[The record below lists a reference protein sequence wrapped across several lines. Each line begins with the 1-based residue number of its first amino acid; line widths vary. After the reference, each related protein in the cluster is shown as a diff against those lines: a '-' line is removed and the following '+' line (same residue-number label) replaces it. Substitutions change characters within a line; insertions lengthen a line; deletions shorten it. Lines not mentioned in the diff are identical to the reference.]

1 MRSANLAP
9 MFTPE
14 SARKA
19 QEKGYQT
26 KIQQKN
32 AEIEKLKRELA
43 TALIALQD
51 DEQARKSILRM
62 QMAKC
67 DEMMT
72 KTRDPA
78 DFKRW
83 AESKAKLWELLY
95 PKPGILR
102 PGKTRDRMPATSPIA
117 PLPIEPASPLVA
129 PSPEQNH
136 NAKIVQSQ
144 VVA

>member
-1 MRSANLAP
+1 MLQPAP
-9 MFTPE
+9 LFTSE
-14 SARKA
+14 TARKA

-26 KIQQKN
+26 KIQKKN
-32 AEIEKLKRELA
+32 EEIAKLKAELQA
-43 TALIALQD
+43 ALLIAQD
-51 DEQARKSILRM
+51 DENQRKHVLRM

-95 PKPGILR
+95 PKPGSLR
-102 PGKTRDRMPATSPIA
+102 PTKTRDRSIAPAPIQ
-117 PLPIEPASPLVA
+117 PLPIAASAPLVV
-129 PSPEQNH
+129 SPVDQNH
-136 NAKIVQSQ
+136 NGENVQS
-144 VVA
+144 

>member
-1 MRSANLAP
+1 MLQPAP
-9 MFTPE
+9 PFNSET
-14 SARKA
+14 AKIAA
-19 QEKGYQT
+19 QKSYQT
-26 KIQQKN
+26 KVQQKN
-32 AEIEKLKRELA
+32 AEIAELKRELA
-43 TALIALQD
+43 AALQVAQD
-51 DEQARKSILRM
+51 DETQRKHVLRM

-95 PKPGILR
+95 PKPGSLR
-102 PGKTRDRMPATSPIA
+102 PGKTRDRIPAPSPIA

-129 PSPEQNH
+129 PGSEQNH
-136 NAKIVQSQ
+136 NEQNPQSQ